1 MGSMVY
7 LNGEILDVTEARV
20 AVTNPGLLHGV
31 GLFETLRSYSG
42 RPFRLDEHLARMRSS
57 AETLNMPLGNALE
70 RVPEAIGMVLQA
82 NELTEARI
90 RFTVTPPGAHELE
103 GETTLLVAAEQI
115 VGYPPELYQKGMTV
129 FICTNYRQ
137 SAQDPLIGHKTLSYL
152 PRLLVLRNAQN
163 RQCGEALWF
172 TPENMLAEGCISNV
186 FLVKGGHLRT
196 PPLDTPILPG
206 VTRAAVLELAARND
220 IPVEQDRLSINDL
233 LDADEVFLTNAIME
247 IMPVTRVERRSI
259 GDENPGPITQKLAK
273 AYRTLIGP
281 DWL

>member
-7 LNGEILDVTEARV
+7 LNGEIVDVTEARV

-31 GLFETLRSYSG
+31 GLFETLRSYAG
-42 RPFRLDEHLARMRSS
+42 RPFRLDEHLVRMQSS
-57 AETLNMPLGNALE
+57 AEKLNMPLGNALE

-90 RFTVTPPGAHELE
+90 RFTVTPPGAHDTE
-103 GETTLLVAAEQI
+103 GETTLLVAAEKI
-115 VGYPPELYQKGMTV
+115 VGYPPELYEKGMTV
-129 FICTNYRQ
+129 FICTNFRQ
-137 SAQDPLIGHKTLSYL
+137 SAQDPLAGHKTLSYL
-152 PRLLVLRNAQN
+152 PRLVALRDAQN

-186 FLVKGGHLRT
+186 FLVKGGCLRT

-206 VTRAAVLELAARND
+206 VTRAAVLELAEENGIA
-220 IPVEQDRLSINDL
+220 VEQERLTINNL
-233 LDADEVFLTNAIME
+233 LDAEEVFLTNAIME

-259 GDENPGPITQKLAK
+259 GDEQPGPITRKLAE
-273 AYRTLIGP
+273 AYQRLTHSL
-281 DWL
+281 

>member
-31 GLFETLRSYSG
+31 GLFETLRSYAG
-42 RPFRLDEHLARMRSS
+42 RPFRLDEHLVRMRSS
-57 AETLNMPLGNALE
+57 AEKLNMPLGNALE

-90 RFTVTPPGAHELE
+90 RFAVTPPGAHDPE
-103 GETTLLVAAEQI
+103 GETTLLVAAEKI
-115 VGYPPELYQKGMTV
+115 VGYPPELYEKGMTV
-129 FICTNYRQ
+129 FICTNFRQ
-137 SAQDPLIGHKTLSYL
+137 SAQDPLAGHKTLSYL
-152 PRLLVLRNAQN
+152 PRLIALRDAQN

-186 FLVKGGHLRT
+186 FLVKGGCLHT

-206 VTRAAVLELAARND
+206 VTRAAVLELAEENGIA
-220 IPVEQDRLSINDL
+220 VEQDLLTINNL
-233 LDADEVFLTNAIME
+233 LDAEEVFLTNAIME
-247 IMPVTRVERRSI
+247 IMPVTRVERHSI
-259 GDENPGPITQKLAK
+259 GDEQPGLITRKLAE
-273 AYRTLIGP
+273 AYQRLTHSL
-281 DWL
+281 